1 MRICIH
7 LRPPKLL
14 PALTPVD
21 PMTYQALAQI
31 LVSGL
36 LTGLIYALIAAGLS
50 LIFGLMDVVNFA
62 HGEFLMSAMYAMFGL
77 VLAFAID
84 PILLA
89 PMVLAFM
96 FVLGGM
102 AYLAIV
108 RHAMRAKVNAGMV
121 QVFAT
126 FGLAITMR
134 GLAQL
139 IFTPDFRSI
148 PNTWL
153 GGKTVNVLGVFLPL
167 PQLFGG
173 LLSIATFIALYF
185 LISRTDFGPAL
196 AATREDAG
204 AVALVGIDRNRV
216 FALGW
221 GLGAGLL
228 GLAGSVM
235 AIFYYIHPDVGGP
248 FALTAYVTVALGG
261 FGSIFGALA
270 AGVLIG
276 LIEAITATLLPPEMK
291 SLGIYAVYLAV
302 VFVRPRGLFG
312 NI

>member
-1 MRICIH
+1 
-7 LRPPKLL
+7 
-14 PALTPVD
+14 
-21 PMTYQALAQI
+21 MTFQAFSQI

-36 LTGLIYALIAAGLS
+36 LMGLIYALIAAGLS

-62 HGEFLMSAMYAMFGL
+62 HGEFLMAAMYTMFGL
-77 VLAFAID
+77 VLALAVD
-84 PILLA
+84 PVLLA
-89 PMVLAFM
+89 PLVVGVM
-96 FVLGGM
+96 FVFGGM
-102 AYLAIV
+102 VYLGIV
-108 RHAMRAKVNAGMV
+108 RHAMRAKANAGMV

-126 FGLAITMR
+126 FGLAIVMR
-134 GLAQL
+134 GLAQW

-153 GGKTVNVLGVFLPL
+153 GGKTINFLGVFLPV
-167 PQLFGG
+167 PQLVGG
-173 LLSIATFIALYF
+173 GVSIAAFVGLYL
-185 LISRTDFGPAL
+185 LISRTDFGKAL

-216 FALGW
+216 FTMGW

-228 GLAGSVM
+228 GLAGSIM
-235 AIFYYIHPDVGGP
+235 AIFFYIHPDVGGP

-270 AGVLIG
+270 AGVIVG
-276 LIEAITATLLPPEMK
+276 LVEAVTATILPPEMK
-291 SLGIYAVYLAV
+291 SLGIFAVYLAV